1 MGSGVGVV
9 LQAVFTFC
17 SYALLAVFTQNAVL
31 GRAFGVSRLVKLV
44 GDDAMDSLT
53 FCVLL
58 CAVQLI
64 SAPLAFFVNRLWL
77 SEYAN
82 KDFVRPLVLVACS
95 VAAFLLVLILVAALF
110 RAPRA
115 KRITAVL
122 PMASFNCCIIGTLL
136 ITTVQGFTLGQT
148 LGFALGSGLG
158 YSGVVFI
165 VTEGERKLEND
176 AVPETFR
183 GLPIVLLYLAVLSM
197 AAYGMIGHTLSY

>member
-77 SEYAN
+77 AEYAN

-148 LGFALGSGLG
+148 LGFAL
-158 YSGVVFI
+158 
-165 VTEGERKLEND
+165 
-176 AVPETFR
+176 
-183 GLPIVLLYLAVLSM
+183 
-197 AAYGMIGHTLSY
+197 

>member
-77 SEYAN
+77 AEYAN

>member
-1 MGSGVGVV
+1 MGSGVNVV
-9 LQAVFTFC
+9 LQAVLDFC
-17 SYALLAVFTQNAVL
+17 GYALLAVFAQNAVL

-44 GDDAMDSLT
+44 DDDAMDSLT
-53 FCVLL
+53 FCALL
-58 CAVQLI
+58 CAVQLL
-64 SAPLAFFVNRLWL
+64 SAPLAFLVNRMWL
-77 SEYAN
+77 AEYVN
-82 KDFVRPLVLVACS
+82 KDFVRPLVLAACTTVS
-95 VAAFLLVLILVAALF
+95 FLVVLVIVAALF

-165 VTEGERKLEND
+165 VTEGERKLQND

-183 GLPIVLLYLAVLSM
+183 GLPIILLYLAVLSM